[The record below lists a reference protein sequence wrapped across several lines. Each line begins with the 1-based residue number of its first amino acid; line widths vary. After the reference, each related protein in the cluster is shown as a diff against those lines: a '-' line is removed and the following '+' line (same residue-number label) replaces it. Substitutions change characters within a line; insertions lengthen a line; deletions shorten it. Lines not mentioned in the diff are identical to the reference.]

1 MIPAK
6 IPAGKED
13 SFLPAPWSGRS
24 SLVLYQRRTD
34 RKDREHERTRQASG
48 SEWAVTVAAEAGG
61 VQGLG
66 AAWVQELEAADQVGC
81 GAEPVTL
88 GSWKLPGV
96 TGVRLHAG

>member
-1 MIPAK
+1 M
-6 IPAGKED
+6 
-13 SFLPAPWSGRS
+13 
-24 SLVLYQRRTD
+24 
-34 RKDREHERTRQASG
+34 
-48 SEWAVTVAAEAGG
+48 TVAAEAGG